1 MRNSKNGLQ
10 HFLETSMRTKR
21 RQWIGGTMKRLIRL
35 LALAMIIS
43 PLAAHANDFP
53 TTDRVEYVLE
63 CMKNNAGK
71 QEYLYKCSCVIDR
84 IAEKIKYKDY
94 VEMSTSQRYQSLG
107 GERGAVFRD
116 PQDVKKAAKTYKSIE
131 DAAQRSCFSVQ

>member
-1 MRNSKNGLQ
+1 
-10 HFLETSMRTKR
+10 
-21 RQWIGGTMKRLIRL
+21 MKTARV
-35 LALAMIIS
+35 LALLTVVFPIAS
-43 PLAAHANDFP
+43 YANDFP

-84 IAEKIKYKDY
+84 IAGQLKYKDY
-94 VEMSTSQRYQSLG
+94 VEMSTAQRYQSLG

-131 DAAQRSCFSVQ
+131 DAAQKSCFGH